1 MKVSDKSHQ
10 AAPIIIILLVIFA
23 GIALKD
29 GLFFFNF
36 QSSSTLA
43 IRSNRW
49 HETVSMPKYNIH
61 LKKWAIITGIQLMR
75 GHVLAFSKDSK

>member
-1 MKVSDKSHQ
+1 MTVSDKSHQ
-10 AAPIIIILLVIFA
+10 GAPIIIIILVIFA
-23 GIALKD
+23 GRALKY

-49 HETVSMPKYNIH
+49 HETVSMPKYSLH
-61 LKKWAIITGIQLMR
+61 LKKV
-75 GHVLAFSKDSK
+75 GHYYWNSIDARTRFSFFKR